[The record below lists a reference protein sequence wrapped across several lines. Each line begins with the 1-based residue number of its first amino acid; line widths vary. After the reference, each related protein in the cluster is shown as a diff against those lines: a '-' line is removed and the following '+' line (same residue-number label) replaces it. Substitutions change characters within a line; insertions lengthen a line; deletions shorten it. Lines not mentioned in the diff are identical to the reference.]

1 MIIFAIVVLAV
12 EGENEEED
20 WDRGPFLMMEEDEED
35 TIL

>member
-20 WDRGPFLMMEEDEED
+20 DIPGTEALPS
-35 TIL
+35 